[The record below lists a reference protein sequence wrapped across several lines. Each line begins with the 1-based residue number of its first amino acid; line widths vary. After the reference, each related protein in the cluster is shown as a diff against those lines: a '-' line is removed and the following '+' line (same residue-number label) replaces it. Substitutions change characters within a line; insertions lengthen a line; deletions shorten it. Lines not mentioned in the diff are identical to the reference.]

1 MKVEIGQFLCDVAL
15 ESTTYPNITEKEI
28 GIFDT
33 AVWEILNDS
42 NSSQDACTIDDDD
55 VWYIHLDENLDI
67 ADHVILT
74 AENLSLCIQDGESI
88 EDFAAAVVQ
97 GR

>member
-1 MKVEIGQFLCDVAL
+1 MTKKIEIGQFLCDVAF
-15 ESTTYPNITEKEI
+15 EAITYPNITEKEI

-42 NSSQDACTIDDDD
+42 NSSQDRCTCEDD
-55 VWYIHLDENLDI
+55 VWYIHLSTGES
-67 ADHVILT
+67 AELT
-74 AENLSLCIQDGESI
+74 AENLSLTVQDGKSI